1 MKKKIEIGNKFGK
14 LLAIEE
20 VKERKSGGIRYKCL
34 CDCGNTHEAFAT
46 HLRRGLI
53 THCGCSP
60 HRGAKHHQ
68 WTGVGEISG
77 DFWYTHI
84 VRSANGSKNHNKVRR
99 PKELTLT
106 IQEAWDLFIEQRRRC
121 ALSGVELTFPKK
133 WKDKSWTASLDRID
147 SSKGYVL
154 GNVQWVHK
162 DVNIMKN
169 KFDNRYFIN
178 VCREVCIFQA
188 KEDTIKSSI
197 PLHEQGRDIL
207 TEIETDNWFK
217 L

>member
-20 VKERKSGGIRYKCL
+20 VKQRKSGGIRYKCL

-53 THCGCSP
+53 THCGCTP

-68 WTGVGEISG
+68 WTGVGEISSG
-77 DFWYTHI
+77 FWYDHV
-84 VRSANGSKNHNKVRR
+84 VRSANGSKLNNRERK

-106 IQEAWDLFIEQRRRC
+106 IEEAWNLFLEQDRKC
-121 ALSGVELTFPKK
+121 ALSGIELTFPIAY
-133 WKDKSWTASLDRID
+133 KDKSWTASLDRID

-169 KFDNRYFIN
+169 KFDNQHFIN
-178 VCREVCIFQA
+178 ICKKINQW
-188 KEDTIKSSI
+188 
-197 PLHEQGRDIL
+197 QN
-207 TEIETDNWFK
+207 IEKNQ
-217 L
+217 